1 MRKVKVRMK
10 DLEQVGAALERLRA
24 DNTRKIEEC
33 FEADR
38 RFKELAEAGKIQE
51 ANDYI
56 TKEMAR
62 LALAAVNAG
71 VHFEAAVVRAF
82 GERRRPGETMEDY
95 TARIAWESADFSRV
109 LEMHRRNGLVFVP

>member
-51 ANDYI
+51 VTNFCADQHLADLFFWKVYPLKPI
-56 TKEMAR
+56 PAR
-62 LALAAVNAG
+62 LA
-71 VHFEAAVVRAF
+71 
-82 GERRRPGETMEDY
+82 
-95 TARIAWESADFSRV
+95 
-109 LEMHRRNGLVFVP
+109 